1 MNGLICTDITPKF
14 TTMITETIAH
24 LFERDLQKLKV
35 EMSSYNGDTRCW
47 EVAPGISNSAGNLC
61 LHLAGN
67 LQHFIGAVLGKSGYV
82 RNRPQEFSQKN
93 IPLAEMLA
101 TLDHTLKMITDTLLT
116 LTPDDMEK
124 AFPERINDYP
134 FTIESFLLHL
144 YGHLNYH
151 LGQINYH
158 RRILESQSK

>member
-1 MNGLICTDITPKF
+1 
-14 TTMITETIAH
+14 MITASITH
-24 LFERDLQKLKV
+24 LFERDLQKLKL
-35 EMSSYNGDTRCW
+35 EMSSYRDEARCW

-67 LQHFIGAVLGKSGYV
+67 LQHFIGAVLGNSGYL
-82 RNRPQEFSQKN
+82 RNRPLEFSQKN
-93 IPLAEMLA
+93 VPVADMIK
-101 TLDHTLKMITDTLLT
+101 TLDQTIKVINSTLLG
-116 LTPDDMEK
+116 LTPADMEK
-124 AFPERINDYP
+124 PFPERINDYP

-158 RRILESQSK
+158 RRLLENHIL